1 MATVD
6 AKKLPFLAEPLGVD
20 PSRYPAFAI
29 QTQDDALVFDQNTV
43 ITGGAIEKFIL
54 GALSP
59 REREL

>member
-20 PSRYPAFAI
+20 SSRYPAFVI
-29 QTQDDALVFDQNTV
+29 QTQDDAMVFDQNTV
-43 ITGGAIEKFIL
+43 ITAKAIEKFIL
-54 GALSP
+54 GALNP